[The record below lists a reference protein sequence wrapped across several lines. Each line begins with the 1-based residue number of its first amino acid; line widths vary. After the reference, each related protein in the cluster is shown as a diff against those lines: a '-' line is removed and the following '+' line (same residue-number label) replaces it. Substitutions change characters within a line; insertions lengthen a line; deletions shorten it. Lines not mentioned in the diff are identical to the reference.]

1 MTTPL
6 TTPPP
11 RGPSDDGADAG
22 PELAR
27 LTARV
32 AELERERDQ
41 LVAVIDILQGISSSL
56 HFEDILQTIARK
68 MGEAY
73 GLDRCSIYLAGD
85 AREVRLVAT
94 YEDPT
99 LRNLIVDLDRYPEL
113 RQAFESGKTVYIP
126 DAAADPLLRPVRER
140 LATRNVRS
148 IIVAPIRWNG
158 ATIGAIFLRSE
169 RAASPFSD
177 HDVRFCQVIA
187 SLTANALHHAR
198 RFERLRR
205 ARAGEQGADGRRRDA
220 LVTLLRLLLDGYA
233 AGRERH
239 GDETLPADV
248 RAQLERLAEMV
259 LRTVNAGGSVS

>member
-11 RGPSDDGADAG
+11 KVPSGDGG
-22 PELAR
+22 EPGSELAR

-41 LVAVIDILQGISSSL
+41 LVAVIDLLQGISSSL
-56 HFEDILQTIARK
+56 HFDDILQTIARE

-73 GLDRCSIYLAGD
+73 GLDRCSIYLGGD
-85 AREVRLVAT
+85 SRDVRLVAT

-148 IIVAPIRWNG
+148 IIAAPIRWNG
-158 ATIGAIFLRSE
+158 ATIGAMFLR
-169 RAASPFSD
+169 
-177 HDVRFCQVIA
+177 
-187 SLTANALHHAR
+187 
-198 RFERLRR
+198 
-205 ARAGEQGADGRRRDA
+205 
-220 LVTLLRLLLDGYA
+220 
-233 AGRERH
+233 
-239 GDETLPADV
+239 
-248 RAQLERLAEMV
+248 
-259 LRTVNAGGSVS
+259 